1 MAEKKAVPVWD
12 IAVRIF
18 HWSLAASFFIAYLS
32 EDDFETLHVYAG
44 YLVLA
49 LISFRLVWGLIGTKY
64 ARFSSFVCGFE
75 RVKRYLGSIVDGK
88 PEHYL
93 GHNPAGGL
101 MIVIMLIVLFAISF
115 SGLKTYATEGKG
127 PLAQAEIILVA
138 PAYADDD
145 GYKGKG
151 KRPGHKF
158 WEEVHEVLANL
169 MLLLVFIHIAGV
181 IVSSLVHRENL
192 VRAMV
197 DGKKYAVES
206 E

>member
-1 MAEKKAVPVWD
+1 MADKQAVQVWD

-18 HWSLAASFFIAYLS
+18 HWSLVASFFIAYLS

-49 LISFRLVWGLIGTKY
+49 LISFRLVWGIIGTKY
-64 ARFSSFVCGFE
+64 ARFTSFVYGPD
-75 RVKRYLGSIVDGK
+75 RVKRYLAGIVKGR

-101 MIVIMLIVLFAISF
+101 MIVVMLLILFAVSF

-127 PLAQAEIILVA
+127 PLAQAEITLVS
-138 PAYADDD
+138 PAYAHDDEH
-145 GYKGKG
+145 GGKK

-169 MLLLVFIHIAGV
+169 MLLLVFVHIAGV
-181 IVSSLVHRENL
+181 VVSSLVHRENL

-197 DGKKYAVES
+197 DGKKYLDS

>member
-1 MAEKKAVPVWD
+1 MEEKKAVPVWD
-12 IAVRIF
+12 IAVRTF
-18 HWSLAASFFIAYLS
+18 HWSLVVSFFIAYLS

-49 LISFRLVWGLIGTKY
+49 LISFRVIWGLIGTKY
-64 ARFSSFVCGFE
+64 ARFSNFVCGLD
-75 RVKRYLGSIVDGK
+75 RVKRYLGSIVNGK

-101 MIVIMLIVLFAISF
+101 MIVVMLVTLFAVSF

-127 PLAQAEIILVA
+127 PLAEAEITLVA
-138 PAYADDD
+138 SAYAHDDEHENR
-145 GYKGKG
+145 G

-169 MLLLVFIHIAGV
+169 MLLFVFVHIAGV
-181 IVSSLVHRENL
+181 VVSSLIHRENL

-197 DGKKYAVES
+197 DGKKYISRE
-206 E
+206 

>member
-1 MAEKKAVPVWD
+1 MVEKKAVPVWD

-18 HWSLAASFFIAYLS
+18 HWSLVAFFFIAYLS
-32 EDDFETLHVYAG
+32 EDDFEALHVYAG

-49 LISFRLVWGLIGTKY
+49 LISFRVVWGVVGTKY
-64 ARFSSFVCGFE
+64 ARFGNFVYGFD
-75 RVKRYLGSIVDGK
+75 RVKRYLASIVDGK

-101 MIVIMLIVLFAISF
+101 MIVVMLITLFAVSF
-115 SGLKTYATEGKG
+115 SGLKAYASEGKG
-127 PLAQAEIILVA
+127 PLAQSEITLVA
-138 PAYADDD
+138 PAYAHDDED
-145 GYKGKG
+145 RRPG

-158 WEEVHEVLANL
+158 WEEVHELFANL
-169 MLLLVFIHIAGV
+169 MLLLVFVHIAGV
-181 IVSSLVHRENL
+181 VVSSLVHRENL

-197 DGKKYAVES
+197 DGKKYIEG